1 MRRMQPHNHHP
12 PRRYQQMLMRRTTP
26 PNNRDNDVTELRHD
40 EHPCKYCGTI
50 WTSESAME
58 RCDCGDTTA
67 TLSPSKSRVRYD
79 LGYD

>member
-1 MRRMQPHNHHP
+1 MRLRS
-12 PRRYQQMLMRRTTP
+12 TTP
-26 PNNRDNDVTELRHD
+26 PKHKGVIVTELHHD
-40 EHPCKYCGTI
+40 EHPCDYCGTI
-50 WTSESAME
+50 WASESACE